1 MTSGSDQVRT
11 EEMMRKSAELIVD
24 TCFEVTDGDV
34 VTIITDERRKDEA
47 EMVATVVAERGGWP
61 VVMNNDTQV
70 RRALSDTHFP
80 MAPPRNLHTAMVT
93 ADDIIIMTNLEWAN
107 RFAHTKAVKESVENK
122 VRIGSVEEGFGR
134 WAISVA
140 DIQKT
145 TENAEAAVAKL
156 AGKTWIRITSPRGT
170 DVKVNIAGRTAL
182 CMVPVKKPGVMMAPV
197 PLWGE
202 VAFAAHEQSTEGV
215 IVVDGN
221 MLGIGVPGHVETPIT
236 WHVEEG
242 KYKAIEGGAEA
253 QRLKDTISGV
263 PGTEVVAEFA
273 FGTSDFAPIGSPSEK
288 GRKGTAHFALGD
300 NENCYPGG
308 QNVSPLHLDGV
319 SHNVTIQ
326 IVETGEY
333 IVKEGIWQL

>member
-1 MTSGSDQVRT
+1 MENETVRT
-11 EEMMRKSAELIVD
+11 EADMRASAELIVD
-24 TCFEVTDGDV
+24 TCFEVTEGDV
-34 VTIITDERRKDEA
+34 VTIITDDRRKDEA

-61 VVMNNDTQV
+61 VVMNNETQV
-70 RRALSDTHFP
+70 SRGLADTHFP

-122 VRIGSVEEGFGR
+122 VRIGSIEEGFGR
-134 WAISVA
+134 WLISVD

-145 TENAEAAVAKL
+145 TANAEKAVALL
-156 AGKTWIRITSPRGT
+156 AGKEWVRVTSPAGT
-170 DVKVNIAGRTAL
+170 DVRVNIAKRPAL

-202 VAFAAHEQSTEGV
+202 VAFAAHETSTEGTV
-215 IVVDGN
+215 VVDGN
-221 MLGIGVPGHVETPIT
+221 MLGIGVPGHVSEPIT
-236 WHVEEG
+236 WHVEGGE
-242 KYKAIEGGAEA
+242 YKAIEGGADA
-253 QRLKDTISGV
+253 QRLRDTIEGV
-263 PGTEVVAEFA
+263 PNIETIAEFA
-273 FGTSDFAPIGSPSEK
+273 FGTSDFAPLGSPSEK

-319 SHNVTIQ
+319 SHNVSIQ
-326 IVETGEY
+326 IEETGEY
-333 IVKEGIWQL
+333 IVKEGVWQL